1 MLRRLALN
9 GLVLGSFFISMAAQA
24 VEVPGKVIYKM
35 PAGELV
41 RRDVS
46 LDVPPRGQG
55 KVLWK
60 TAHHTLESHAFKT
73 KKHLGRTIFSVV
85 FLNVPGAPKN
95 TAMALVGTYLRGT
108 NEVIYYGDIYSKI
121 CEETPSADVVDEVL
135 AQVTGGAD
143 TSGDE
148 ENAWNFSGGFKFGK
162 ELTP

>member
-41 RRDVS
+41 RRDVA
-46 LDVPPRGQG
+46 LDVPPRGEG
-55 KVLWK
+55 KVIWK

-121 CEETPSADVVDEVL
+121 CEETPRIS
-135 AQVTGGAD
+135 
-143 TSGDE
+143 
-148 ENAWNFSGGFKFGK
+148 FFKKWKKGISVATWIK
-162 ELTP
+162 